1 MLAVSTI
8 GIFPLGPVDF
18 FFNEI
23 KMTKELAS
31 ILLGLTNDT
40 LNYLRILNS
49 KDVLQN
55 LFTYLDEAL
64 VVSSAFNV

>member
-1 MLAVSTI
+1 MAETLTAAESNQY
-8 GIFPLGPVDF
+8 F